1 MRTPAIIASL
11 TVVGSI
17 AYAAGSQGVAGKQ
30 SPVMPTPPTL
40 PPMGGGV
47 MRSDGG
53 AAMQVGGGGQCVIGE
68 PLNWFTT
75 VRTLPDCYGELWAG
89 TLRER
94 TALDVDGD
102 DIDDLIVA
110 MRITPN
116 DPDDGTPDGIYLG
129 TDWMTM
135 WSGSNSSGAVFGN
148 CCVGKWALFLCKTTL
163 VGQETILTLRP
174 VMSINPLLAIRS
186 LLPGL
191 PDTVGEEEFYFSAL
205 HDVDGDGDPDLILQ
219 VRYKE
224 FPSLTPKRLWVWVE
238 NVAVANSPL
247 TADLN
252 SDGRV
257 GGEDLAIL
265 LAGWTP

>member
-1 MRTPAIIASL
+1 MKTPAIIASL

-17 AYAAGSQGVAGKQ
+17 AYAAGSQGVASKQ
-30 SPVMPTPPTL
+30 PPLMPTPPTL
-40 PPMGGGV
+40 PPMGEGV

-53 AAMQVGGGGQCVIGE
+53 AAMQVGDGGQCVIGE

-94 TALDVDGD
+94 TAMDVDGD

-110 MRITPN
+110 MRKTPN
-116 DPDDGTPDGIYLG
+116 DPDDGTPDGIYLI
-129 TDWMTM
+129 TDWITQ
-135 WSGSNSSGAVFGN
+135 WYGSNSSGAVFGN
-148 CCVGKWALFLCKTTL
+148 CCFGEWTLFLCKTTP
-163 VGQETILTLRP
+163 VGQETTLAFRP
-174 VMSINPLLAIRS
+174 VMSSQQIWAILS
-186 LLPGL
+186 LL
-191 PDTVGEEEFYFSAL
+191 PDTVAEEEFYFSAL